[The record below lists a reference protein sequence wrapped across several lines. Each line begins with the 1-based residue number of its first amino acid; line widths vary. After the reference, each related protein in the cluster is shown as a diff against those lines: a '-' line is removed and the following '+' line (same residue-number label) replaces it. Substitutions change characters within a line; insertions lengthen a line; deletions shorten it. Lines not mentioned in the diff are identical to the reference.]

1 MGFNL
6 FSENEKI
13 KYGIKNYIADYKK
26 DLKNIPKNPGN
37 MVYVIEESK
46 YYLANNQNIWIEY
59 NNNNNNNDNDK
70 IVPTGTI
77 NITENGNNI
86 DISKY
91 AFANINVSI
100 PELTNNI
107 SAFSD
112 YNEEGCPQTIT
123 IFCDGILPSFLLPIW
138 KLALE

>member
-112 YNEEGCPQTIT
+112 YNEEGCP
-123 IFCDGILPSFLLPIW
+123 
-138 KLALE
+138 